1 MNDNSSSSYPYAF
14 EELKLYFLWTLE
26 NNIAPVFSEFIRL
39 HIDFVA
45 RSPPESNQLSALQ
58 GAWIKRFTSA
68 ATILGIS
75 KVTIPLFYFVFNGI
89 WVRFRPEL
97 RLKVRFRPEPMLLG
111 NLDIGVVLSQVIMVE
126 ASVRFRPE
134 LRWLAEDMPDWSC
147 VLERRF
153 ENRISSTRREK
164 TFTMYLNENQD
175 VGEQL
180 LEGQRKQSNK
190 KNVNLGSCSNEK
202 DIENTT
208 NKKAKTFNSSFDVYV
223 GSNEGSCDI
232 LDFTEFDESY
242 LAMNPEKMWRLKT
255 GRKVEDI
262 IYQHAK
268 TLHKES
274 SLHSFIVNDV
284 DKDTKAIFSDEEWE
298 EIFSTNVQKKPKV
311 ETSLLELI
319 KKYSLD
325 NVKDLRK
332 SLLQPFIQNEEEFN
346 RELHYDLDY
355 INYAYRGMLFLWE
368 AENNFTSDQSK
379 LEGWFQSNVWS
390 RIIDPAFHN
399 TAFELLRGE
408 SMSFASSDRKN
419 DGRTAFD
426 RKKIGRKGDGIFRIT
441 ADRMELGA
449 VESGRDWE
457 GLNGTKYLKDSLKLN
472 KMLKDMITNLISEC
486 SSNTSRQLQVIGILN
501 GGNRLQT
508 IEMDT
513 PKGYISRVKR
523 GKIYEVTGRLT
534 KSQPLAF
541 VIKEILRAKATI
553 VRTLNLLNNDKL
565 NYLLDDDT
573 DDDECN
579 NTKNSSEKSRN
590 STPPLTLPKTFS
602 TPHNERT
609 QDKLKK

>member
-1 MNDNSSSSYPYAF
+1 A
-14 EELKLYFLWTLE
+14 
-26 NNIAPVFSEFIRL
+26 V
-39 HIDFVA
+39 
-45 RSPPESNQLSALQ
+45 
-58 GAWIKRFTSA
+58 
-68 ATILGIS
+68 
-75 KVTIPLFYFVFNGI
+75 
-89 WVRFRPEL
+89 
-97 RLKVRFRPEPMLLG
+97 
-111 NLDIGVVLSQVIMVE
+111 
-126 ASVRFRPE
+126 
-134 LRWLAEDMPDWSC
+134 EDMPNWSC
-147 VLERRF
+147 
-153 ENRISSTRREK
+153 NRILSTRREK
-164 TFTMYLNENQD
+164 TFMMYLNENQD

-180 LEGQRKQSNK
+180 LEGQEKQSNR
-190 KNVNLGSCSNEK
+190 KNVNLRSCSNEK

-208 NKKAKTFNSSFDVYV
+208 NKKAKTFNSTFDIYV
-223 GSNEGSCDI
+223 GSNEGSCDM
-232 LDFTEFDESY
+232 LDFTELDESY
-242 LAMNPEKMWRLKT
+242 LAMNPEKMWKLKT

-274 SLHSFIVNDV
+274 CLHSFIINDV
-284 DKDTKAIFSDEEWE
+284 DKDAKVIFSDEEWE
-298 EIFSTNVQKKPKV
+298 EIFSTNVQKKPK
-311 ETSLLELI
+311 
-319 KKYSLD
+319 
-325 NVKDLRK
+325 
-332 SLLQPFIQNEEEFN
+332 PFIQNEEEFN

-379 LEGWFQSNVWS
+379 LEGWFQSDVWS

-399 TAFELLRGE
+399 TTFELRGE

-426 RKKIGRKGDGIFRIT
+426 RKKIGKKGDGIFRIT

-449 VESGRDWE
+449 IESGRECE
-457 GLNGTKYLKDSLKLN
+457 GLYGTKYLKDSLKLN

-486 SSNTSRQLQVIGILN
+486 SFNTSRQLQVIGILN
-501 GGNRLQT
+501 GGNRLQM
-508 IEMDT
+508 IEMNT

-523 GKIYEVTGRLT
+523 GKIYEVTGRLM

-579 NTKNSSEKSRN
+579 NTKNSSEKSRS

-602 TPHNERT
+602 TPHK
-609 QDKLKK
+609 DKLKK

>member
-1 MNDNSSSSYPYAF
+1 MQ
-14 EELKLYFLWTLE
+14 E
-26 NNIAPVFSEFIRL
+26 
-39 HIDFVA
+39 
-45 RSPPESNQLSALQ
+45 
-58 GAWIKRFTSA
+58 
-68 ATILGIS
+68 
-75 KVTIPLFYFVFNGI
+75 
-89 WVRFRPEL
+89 
-97 RLKVRFRPEPMLLG
+97 
-111 NLDIGVVLSQVIMVE
+111 
-126 ASVRFRPE
+126 
-134 LRWLAEDMPDWSC
+134 
-147 VLERRF
+147 
-153 ENRISSTRREK
+153 
-164 TFTMYLNENQD
+164 
-175 VGEQL
+175 
-180 LEGQRKQSNK
+180 KQSNR
-190 KNVNLGSCSNEK
+190 KNVNLRSCSNEK

-208 NKKAKTFNSSFDVYV
+208 NKKAKIFDSTFDIYV
-223 GSNEGSCDI
+223 GSNEGSCDM
-232 LDFTEFDESY
+232 LELDESY
-242 LAMNPEKMWRLKT
+242 LAMNPEKMWKLKT

-268 TLHKES
+268 TLYKES
-274 SLHSFIVNDV
+274 CLHSFIINDV
-284 DKDTKAIFSDEEWE
+284 DKDAKAIFSDEEWE

-311 ETSLLELI
+311 ETLSLELI
-319 KKYSLD
+319 KKYTLD

-379 LEGWFQSNVWS
+379 LEGWFQSDVWS

-399 TAFELLRGE
+399 TTFELLRGE

-426 RKKIGRKGDGIFRIT
+426 RKKIGKKGDGIFRIT

-449 VESGRDWE
+449 IESGREWE
-457 GLNGTKYLKDSLKLN
+457 GLYGTKYLKDSLKLN

-486 SSNTSRQLQVIGILN
+486 SFNTSRQLQVIGILN
-501 GGNRLQT
+501 GGNRLQM

-579 NTKNSSEKSRN
+579 NTKNSSEKSRS

-602 TPHNERT
+602 TPHK
-609 QDKLKK
+609 DKLKK